1 MAGLGDLFGRHGV
14 IEQLVLWGMLQQ
26 ILGAAEAPFL
36 TTLQQDTQH
45 AHPSLA
51 LPATFAADAAVR
63 GLLGEQAARDEAA
76 RGGIDAARFAV
87 MLDRARVRLS
97 PGDVAEAVLRS
108 YMTEGEAEAEVRPQ
122 GVTPGRLAIL
132 RDLAGDAIGP
142 QDAARALLRG
152 FIPEGGRG
160 AASVSYEQA
169 IAESRLHNKWGPVL
183 RELARLLNS
192 PEQLAEGVI
201 RNFIGRAEA
210 GTEAARQ
217 GVSAAVFDLLVHLA
231 GDAPGPEQLAVALRR
246 GLVPGRGKGPQS
258 TSFEQGIAE
267 GRLADKWAPVIRGLA
282 QLWPT
287 PTDALDAE
295 VKGQL
300 TAAEADR
307 LYVQLGGDIQF
318 KSWLLDTIGE
328 SPTPLEAAI
337 MAARGIIT
345 EHGTGP
351 AVLSYDQAVKE
362 SRYRNKWGPAY
373 RALSRH
379 IPPPSTVAT
388 FLARGVVSDQQG
400 HAWLNENDLDP
411 ATAAA
416 YMSDAEFTETS
427 DFRGLTSGA
436 VISMYVAGVLTAPQA
451 GVILEALHVSPRAA
465 QLLIQYADLRYFV
478 DSINRSVQRIA
489 TLFVSRKI
497 GVDTA
502 RSALQRLGISPAAL
516 DKVISTLQIQ
526 AAADVKTL
534 TPAEIADAVKY
545 KVMELPEALADLEAI
560 GYTPYDAWVYLSV
573 KNKAPLPGKPPR
585 QVAPP
590 PGAVIPGVT

>member
-1 MAGLGDLFGRHGV
+1 MAGLSDLFGRHGV

-26 ILGAAEAPFL
+26 ILGAAEAPYL
-36 TTLQQDTQH
+36 TTLQQDVQH

-51 LPATFAADAAVR
+51 LPPELAAELAVR
-63 GLLGEQAARDEAA
+63 GMLTEGQAIDEAA

-87 MLDRARVRLS
+87 MLDRARVRI
-97 PGDVAEAVLRS
+97 PPADVATAILRS
-108 YMTEGEAEAEVRPQ
+108 YMTEGEGQAEVRPQ
-122 GVTPGRLAIL
+122 GVDPGRLAIL

-152 FIPEGGRG
+152 IITEGGRG
-160 AASVSYEQA
+160 AASTSYEQA
-169 IAESRLHNKWGPVL
+169 IAESRLHDKWGRVL
-183 RELARLLNS
+183 RDLAEVLNS

-201 RNFIGRAEA
+201 RNFISRAAA

-217 GVSAAVFDLLVHLA
+217 GVSAGAFGLLVHLA
-231 GDAPGPEQLAVALRR
+231 GDAPAPQQLAVALRR
-246 GLVPGRGKGPQS
+246 GLLPETGLGPGS
-258 TSFEQGIAE
+258 ISFEQGIAE
-267 GRLADKWAPVIRGLA
+267 GRLADRWAPVIKGLA
-282 QLWPT
+282 REWPT

-307 LYVQLGGDIQF
+307 LYVQLGGDPQF

-337 MAARGIIT
+337 MAARGIIA

-351 AVLSYDQAVKE
+351 GVLSYDQAVKE

-379 IPPPSTVAT
+379 IPPPSTVAS
-388 FLARGVVSDQQG
+388 FLARGVVSDTQG
-400 HAWLNENDLDP
+400 HTWLAENDLDP
-411 ATAAA
+411 VTSAA
-416 YMSDAEFTETS
+416 YLADAEFAETS

-436 VISMYVAGVLTAPQA
+436 VISMYIARVVTADQA

-465 QLLIQYADLRYFV
+465 RLLLQYADLRYFV

-489 TLFVSRKI
+489 TLLTSRKI
-497 GVDTA
+497 GTDTA
-502 RSALQRLGISPAAL
+502 RQALTRLGISATAV
-516 DKVISTLQIQ
+516 DDVISTLQVQ

-534 TPAEIADAVKY
+534 TEAQIVDAYYYKILSEAEAT
-545 KVMELPEALADLEAI
+545 ESLQAI
-560 GYTPYDAWVYLSV
+560 GYTPYDAWVLLSV
-573 KNKAPLPGKPPR
+573 KAKAPLPGKPAR
-585 QVAPP
+585 HVAPP

>member
-26 ILGAAEAPFL
+26 ILGAAEAPYL
-36 TTLQQDTQH
+36 ATLQQDLYH
-45 AHPSLA
+45 AHPVLA
-51 LPATFAADAAVR
+51 LPASLAADAAVR
-63 GLLGEQAARDEAA
+63 GMLGEQAARDEAA

-87 MLDRARVRLS
+87 MLDRARVRL
-97 PGDVAEAVLRS
+97 PPADVAEAILRS
-108 YMTEGEAEAEVRPQ
+108 YMAEGEALAEVAPQ
-122 GVTPGRLAIL
+122 GITARQLAIL
-132 RDLAGDAIGP
+132 ADLAGDAIGP
-142 QDAARALLRG
+142 QDAARALLRQI
-152 FIPEGGRG
+152 IPEGGRG
-160 AASVSYEQA
+160 SASVSYEQA
-169 IAESRLHNKWGPVL
+169 IAESRLHDKWGPVL
-183 RELARLLNS
+183 RALAEQLAS
-192 PEQLAEGVI
+192 PAQLAEGVV
-201 RNFIGRAEA
+201 RNFTGRAAAEA
-210 GTEAARQ
+210 EAARQ
-217 GVSAAVFDLLVHLA
+217 GVSAAIFALLVRLA

-246 GLVPGRGKGPQS
+246 GLLPETGLGPEAI
-258 TSFEQGIAE
+258 SFLQGIAE
-267 GRLADKWAPVIRGLA
+267 GRLADKWAPVIKGLA

-300 TAAEADR
+300 APAEADR
-307 LYVQLGGDIQF
+307 LYVQLGGDLQF
-318 KSWLLDTIGE
+318 KGWLLNTIGE
-328 SPTPLEAAI
+328 SPTPLEAAV
-337 MAARGIIT
+337 MAARGIIA

-351 AVLSYDQAVKE
+351 DVLSYDQAVRE

-373 RALSRH
+373 RAVSRH

-400 HAWLNENDLDP
+400 HAWLSENDLDP

-416 YMSDAEFTETS
+416 YQADAEFTETS

-436 VISMYVAGVLTAPQA
+436 VVSMYVAGVLTSQQA
-451 GVILEALHVSPRAA
+451 IVILEALHVSPRSA

-489 TLFVSRKI
+489 TLLTSRKI
-497 GVDTA
+497 GVETA
-502 RSALQRLGISPAAL
+502 KNALQRLGISPTAL
-516 DKVISTLQIQ
+516 DKVIATLQIQ

-545 KVMELPEALADLEAI
+545 GVIELPEALADLQAI

-573 KNKAPLPGKPPR
+573 KNKAKLPNKPPR

>member
-26 ILGAAEAPFL
+26 ILGAGEAPFL
-36 TTLQQDTQH
+36 TTIQQGVQH
-45 AHPSLA
+45 AHPVIA
-51 LPATFAADAAVR
+51 LPPSLAADAAVR
-63 GLLGEQAARDEAA
+63 GLLSEQAARDEAA

-108 YMTEGEAEAEVRPQ
+108 YMTLGEGEVEVRPQ
-122 GVTPGRLAIL
+122 GVDAGRLAIL

-152 FIPEGGRG
+152 IITAGGRG
-160 AASVSYEQA
+160 AGSTSYEQA
-169 IAESRLHNKWGPVL
+169 IAESRLHDKWGPVL
-183 RELARLLNS
+183 RALAEQLNT
-192 PEQLAEGVI
+192 PGQLAEGVI
-201 RNFIGRAEA
+201 RNFIPRAAA

-246 GLVPGRGKGPQS
+246 GLVPAAGRGPQS

-267 GRLADKWAPVIRGLA
+267 GRLADKWAPVIEGLA

-287 PTDALDAE
+287 PVDALDAE

-300 TAAEADR
+300 TPAEADR
-307 LYVQLGGDIQF
+307 LYVRLGGDIEF
-318 KSWLLDTIGE
+318 KPWLLDTIGE

-337 MAARGIIT
+337 MAARGIIA

-388 FLARGVVSDQQG
+388 FLARGVVPDQQG

-411 ATAAA
+411 VTAAA
-416 YMSDAEFTETS
+416 YLADAEFTETS

-436 VISMYVAGVLTAPQA
+436 VVSMYIAGVLTAPQA
-451 GVILEALHVSPRAA
+451 TVILEALHVSPRAA

-497 GVDTA
+497 GVETA
-502 RSALQRLGISPAAL
+502 RSALQRLGISPTAL

-534 TPAEIADAVKY
+534 TAAEIADAWKY
-545 KVMELPEALADLEAI
+545 KAIELPEALGDLEAI

-573 KNKAPLPGKPPR
+573 KNRAPLPNKPAR

-590 PGAVIPGVT
+590 PGVVIPGVT

>member
-26 ILGAAEAPFL
+26 ILGAAEAPYL
-36 TTLQQDTQH
+36 TTLQQDLYH
-45 AHPSLA
+45 AHPVLA
-51 LPATFAADAAVR
+51 LPASLAADAAAR
-63 GLLGEQAARDEAA
+63 NLLSEQAARDEAA

-87 MLDRARVRLS
+87 MLNRARVRLS
-97 PGDVAEAVLRS
+97 PGDVAEAILRS
-108 YMTEGEAEAEVRPQ
+108 YMSTSEAEAEVRPQ
-122 GVTPGRLAIL
+122 GITARQLAIL
-132 RDLAGDAIGP
+132 TDLAGDAIGP
-142 QDAARALLRG
+142 QDAARALLRQI
-152 FIPEGGRG
+152 IPAGGRG
-160 AASVSYEQA
+160 PASVSYEQA
-169 IAESRLHNKWGPVL
+169 IAESRLHDKWGPVL
-183 RELARLLNS
+183 RQLAEQLNS
-192 PEQLAEGVI
+192 PGQLAEGVI
-201 RNFIGRAEA
+201 RNFIGHAEA

-246 GLVPGRGKGPQS
+246 GLVPGTGRGPQS

-287 PTDALDAE
+287 PVDALDAE

-300 TAAEADR
+300 TPAEADH
-307 LYVQLGGDIQF
+307 LYVQLGGDLQF
-318 KSWLLDTIGE
+318 KPWLLNTIGE

-337 MAARGIIT
+337 MAARGIIA

-351 AVLSYDQAVKE
+351 AVLSYDQAVHE

-400 HAWLNENDLDP
+400 HAWLSENDLDP
-411 ATAAA
+411 VTAAA
-416 YMSDAEFTETS
+416 YLSDAEFTETS

-436 VISMYVAGVLTAPQA
+436 VVSMYVAGVLTAQQA

-489 TLFVSRKI
+489 TLLTSRKI

-502 RSALQRLGISPAAL
+502 RQALQRLGISPAAL
-516 DKVISTLQIQ
+516 DKVITTLQIQ
-526 AAADVKTL
+526 AAADVKVL

-545 KVMELPEALADLEAI
+545 KVIELPEALSDLEAI

-573 KNKAPLPGKPPR
+573 KNRAPLPNKPPR